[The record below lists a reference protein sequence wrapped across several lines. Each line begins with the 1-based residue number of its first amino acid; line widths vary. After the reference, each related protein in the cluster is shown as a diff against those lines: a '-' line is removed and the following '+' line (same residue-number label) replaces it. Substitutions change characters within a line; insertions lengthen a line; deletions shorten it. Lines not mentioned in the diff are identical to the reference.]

1 VISSPRRVVEAG
13 MDPAMA
19 GGIARPTRSVP
30 GGLVAAALVVCG
42 LVGSPVVY
50 LLIRAAE
57 ASTQSWDLILR
68 SRTVWLALRTIG
80 LAAAVTATAG
90 AIGVAFA
97 WLAVRS
103 DLPFRRVWTVLYA
116 LPLVVP
122 SYVGAFVLLAALGP
136 KGLVQGWL
144 EPLGVER
151 LPDIGGFPGAYLAL
165 SLFTYPY
172 AYLVAAAAIR
182 GLDPSLEETARTLGR
197 PRWEVFRRVTLPL
210 LRPAI
215 AAGGLLVALYTLH
228 DFGAVSLMRFPTF
241 TQAIYLQ
248 YRAAFDRTP
257 AAILSLMLIAI
268 ALAVVAAEQRFRSRA
283 RYYRTGAGAARDLP
297 AVALG
302 RWRWGALALSG
313 AVVGLALVLPV
324 GVLLYL
330 LVRGLDAGI
339 AFNLTA
345 GAAGNSV
352 LVSSAGA
359 AAAALLALPVAALAA
374 RYPGRGADSV
384 ERVAY
389 AGYALPGLVVALSLV
404 FFASRYATVVY
415 QSLPLVIVAYVVL
428 FLPQVAEPLKSG
440 LLQLSPRVEEAGR
453 TLGRGPGA
461 VFRRVAL
468 PLLARPAAAGMALV
482 FLTAMKELP
491 ATLLLRPTGFE
502 TLATRIWTSA
512 SAGLYSRASVPAM
525 LIVLVSIVPL
535 SALARR
541 VGVEEI
547 RGD

>member
-1 VISSPRRVVEAG
+1 MITSGPDPLGAG
-13 MDPAMA
+13 V
-19 GGIARPTRSVP
+19 S
-30 GGLVAAALVVCG
+30 AAAASIVQRRGRVPAGLAATALLVCG
-42 LVGSPVVY
+42 LVGLPVAY
-50 LLIRAAE
+50 LVVRAAG
-57 ASTQSWDLILR
+57 ASSESWDLILR
-68 SRTVWLALRTIG
+68 SRTTWLALRTIG

-103 DLPFRRVWTVLYA
+103 DLPFRRAWATMYA

-172 AYLVAAAAIR
+172 VYLVSAAAIR

-197 PRWEVFRRVTLPL
+197 SRWEVFRRVTLPL

-257 AAILSLMLIAI
+257 AAILSLMLVAI
-268 ALAVVAAEQRFRSRA
+268 AFAILAAEQRFRGRA
-283 RYYRTGAGAARDLP
+283 RYYRSGAGAARDLP
-297 AVALG
+297 AVPLG
-302 RWRWGALALSG
+302 RWQWAALALSA
-313 AVVGLALVLPV
+313 AVVGLPLALPA
-324 GVLLYL
+324 GVLAYL
-330 LVRGLDAGI
+330 LVRGLAAGI
-339 AFNLTA
+339 PFNLTA
-345 GAAGNSV
+345 GAAANSV
-352 LVSSAGA
+352 LVSAAGA
-359 AAAALLALPVAALAA
+359 TVALLLALPVAALAA
-374 RYPGRGADSV
+374 RHPGRGADAV

-389 AGYALPGLVVALSLV
+389 AGYALPGLVVGLAFV
-404 FFASRYATVVY
+404 FFASRYAAAFY
-415 QSLPLVIVAYVVL
+415 QSLPLVIAAYVVL

-440 LLQLSPRVEEAGR
+440 LLQLNPRVEEAGR

-461 VFRRVAL
+461 VFRRVVL

-512 SAGLYSRASVPAM
+512 SAGLYSRAAVPAL
-525 LIVLVSIVPL
+525 LIVLVSAIPL

-541 VGVEEI
+541 VGVEEV

>member
-1 VISSPRRVVEAG
+1 VISNPRVVEGGVGA
-13 MDPAMA
+13 AMA
-19 GGIARPTRSVP
+19 GTPWPKRRRVP
-30 GGLVAAALVVCG
+30 AGLAGAALLVCG
-42 LVGSPVVY
+42 LVGLPVVY
-50 LLIRAAE
+50 LAIRAAG
-57 ASTQSWDLILR
+57 ASEGSWDMILR
-68 SRTVWLALRTIG
+68 SRTVWLALRTVG
-80 LAAAVTATAG
+80 LAAAVTAMAG

-103 DLPFRRVWTVLYA
+103 DLPYRRVWAVLYA
-116 LPLVVP
+116 LPLAIP
-122 SYVGAFVLLAALGP
+122 SYVGAFALLAALGP

-165 SLFTYPY
+165 TLFTYPY
-172 AYLVAAAAIR
+172 VYLVSAAAIR

-197 PRWEVFRRVTLPL
+197 PRSEVFRRVTLPL

-215 AAGGLLVALYTLH
+215 AAGCLLVALYTLH

-257 AAILSLMLIAI
+257 AAILSLMLVAI
-268 ALAVVAAEQRFRSRA
+268 AFAILAAEQRFRGRA
-283 RYYRTGAGAARDLP
+283 RYFRTGTGTARELP
-297 AVALG
+297 AVPLG
-302 RWRWGALALSG
+302 RWRWGALVLSA
-313 AVVGLALVLPV
+313 AVVTLALVLPA
-324 GVLLYL
+324 GVLGYL

-339 AFNLTA
+339 PLNLTV

-352 LVSSAGA
+352 LVSAAGA
-359 AAAALLALPVAALAA
+359 VVAMLLALPIATLAA
-374 RYPGRGADSV
+374 RYPGRGANTV

-389 AGYALPGLVVALSLV
+389 AGYALPGLVVALAFV
-404 FFASRYATVVY
+404 FFAARYVPAVY
-415 QSLPLVIVAYVVL
+415 QSLPLVIAAYVVL

-461 VFRRVAL
+461 VFRRVVL

-512 SAGLYSRASVPAM
+512 SAGLYSRAAVPAL
-525 LIVLVSIVPL
+525 LIVLVSVIPL

>member
-1 VISSPRRVVEAG
+1 VISTRAAG
-13 MDPAMA
+13 VDAIV
-19 GGIARPTRSVP
+19 GIARPRRRAP
-30 GGLVAAALVVCG
+30 AALAAAALVVCG
-42 LVGSPVVY
+42 LVGLPVVY
-50 LLIRAAE
+50 LAVRAAE
-57 ASTQSWDLILR
+57 ASEGSWYLILR
-68 SRTVWLALRTIG
+68 SRTVWLALRTVG

-90 AIGVAFA
+90 TIGVAFA

-103 DLPFRRVWTVLYA
+103 DLPYRRVWAVLYA

-144 EPLGVER
+144 EPFGIDR
-151 LPDIGGFPGAYLAL
+151 LPDIGGFSGAYLAL
-165 SLFTYPY
+165 TLFTYPY
-172 AYLVAAAAIR
+172 VYLVSAAAIR

-257 AAILSLMLIAI
+257 AAILSLMLLAI
-268 ALAVVAAEQRFRSRA
+268 AFAVVAAEQRFRSRA
-283 RYYRTGAGAARDLP
+283 RYYRTGAGAARGLP
-297 AVALG
+297 AVPLG
-302 RWRWGALALSG
+302 RWRWGALALSV
-313 AVVGLALVLPV
+313 AVLGLALVLPV
-324 GVLLYL
+324 GVLAYL

-339 AFNLTA
+339 PLNLTV

-352 LVSSAGA
+352 LISGAGA
-359 AAAALLALPVAALAA
+359 VAAMLLALPVAGLAG
-374 RYPGRGADSV
+374 RYPGRGANSV

-389 AGYALPGLVVALSLV
+389 AGYALPGLVVALAFV
-404 FFASRYATVVY
+404 FFAVSYAPAVY
-415 QSLPLVIVAYVVL
+415 QSLPLVVAAYVVL

-440 LLQLSPRVEEAGR
+440 LQQLSPRLEEAGR
-453 TLGRGPGA
+453 TLGRGPGV
-461 VFRRVAL
+461 VFRRVVL

-502 TLATRIWTSA
+502 TLATRIWSSA
-512 SAGLYSRASVPAM
+512 SAGLYSRAAVPAL
-525 LIVLVSIVPL
+525 LIVLVSAVPL
-535 SALARR
+535 SLLARH
-541 VGVEEI
+541 VGVEEV